1 MVKIFVGRL
10 TEDVQKTEIEDLFKA
25 FGEVTD
31 CSVLKNYGFVHMAN
45 LDEAKAAI
53 A

>member
-10 TEDVQKTEIEDLFKA
+10 TEEASKNEVEELFRA

-31 CSVLKNYGFVHMAN
+31 CSVLKNYGFVHMAS
-45 LDEAKAAI
+45 LDEAQAAI

>member
-10 TEDVQKTEIEDLFKA
+10 NEEVTKEELEELFKA

-31 CSVLKNYGFVHMAN
+31 CSVLKNYGFVHMAD

>member
-10 TEDVQKTEIEDLFKA
+10 SENVQKSELEELFKG